1 MRLLLAAALISAE
14 GCGGAPPFVG
24 IDCGASD
31 ERLGTYDA
39 AARECFWSAYSNGSA
54 ARWSLRSYT
63 IEGDPIPTTLLF
75 QPKGGIGLVVTR
87 DTSGD
92 RFGGVG
98 NQRIFTYRCG
108 TMTKTPHGD
117 DISRFG
123 FLLSNCGGDGPS
135 TSVP

>member
-1 MRLLLAAALISAE
+1 GRPAPVALSDRYAAAA
-14 GCGGAPPFVG
+14 
-24 IDCGASD
+24 
-31 ERLGTYDA
+31 RLGTSHA
-39 AARECFWSAYSNGSA
+39 AARECFWSAYSNASA

>member
-1 MRLLLAAALISAE
+1 MRLLLAAALISADMFGE
-14 GCGGAPPFVG
+14 TRPFAG

-39 AARECFWSAYSNGSA
+39 AARECFWSAYSSGSS

-75 QPKGGIGLVVTR
+75 EPKGGIGLVVTR
-87 DTSGD
+87 DTRGD

-98 NQRIFTYRCG
+98 NQRIFNYRCG
-108 TMTKTPHGD
+108 TITKAPHGD
-117 DISRFG
+117 DISRYG
-123 FLLSNCGGDGPS
+123 FLLSNCTGDGPS